1 MSEDALAEPAAL
13 AAEPLDPAEQHL
25 KRNIFFN
32 TLHQFTL
39 LSSESFAAYTTILP
53 VFAATLTTSPILIG
67 LVPAIFDAGWL
78 MPQMFFAPVLE
89 RMPRRKPVILIAGV
103 IERLPYL
110 LFALLAG
117 WMASS
122 GRPDVNVAASAATF
136 QPGGGT
142 AWFASANTPIIIFL
156 LLLSIR
162 AFTGGFAGLA
172 WQDFI
177 AKTTPA
183 RVRGRFFGFSQLGGK
198 LLGLGAAALAGLIL
212 ARQPYPQNYSL
223 LFLLTFIGLCL
234 SLLFISLTKEFDGE
248 RPPAHEGRRTAF
260 RERVS
265 GIIKRDPN
273 FVRYLIN
280 RGLAYLGSMAFGFV
294 AVYAVQTFHLNDAY
308 AANFT
313 SVMLVATIIS
323 LLAWGGLRDRFGARV
338 VLIIASAAYGAA
350 MLALLLWRDI
360 TGVYVA
366 FALIGVTQPGNLI
379 AELNMPME
387 FEGGPYRP
395 TYIGMARTLPAP
407 LLLLSPVIG
416 GLIIQ
421 TGGYTPLFITALAF
435 GAAGLA
441 LLIFGV
447 KDPRQRG

>member
-53 VFAATLTTSPILIG
+53 VFAATLTNSPILIG

-122 GRPDVNVAASAATF
+122 ASAAK
-136 QPGGGT
+136 
-142 AWFASANTPIIIFL
+142 AANTDVFVDTSASTNWPIIIFL

-198 LLGLGAAALAGLIL
+198 LLGLSAAALAGLIL
-212 ARQPYPQNYSL
+212 TRQPYPQNYSL

-248 RPPAHEGRRTAF
+248 RPPAHEGGRTAF

-294 AVYAVQTFHLNDAY
+294 AVYAVQTFHLDDVY

-323 LLAWGGLRDRFGARV
+323 LLVWGSLRDRFGARV

-407 LLLLSPVIG
+407 LLLISPVIG